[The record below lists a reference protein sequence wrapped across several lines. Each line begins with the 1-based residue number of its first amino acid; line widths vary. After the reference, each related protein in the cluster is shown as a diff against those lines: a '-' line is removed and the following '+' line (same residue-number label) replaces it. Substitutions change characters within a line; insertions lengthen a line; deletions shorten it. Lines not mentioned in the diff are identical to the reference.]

1 MRSFLVFATPVFW
14 TLLPGPGLGAV
25 QAQTGPLP
33 EPDQRVV
40 LVTGSTSGLG
50 REVARSLAAEGAH
63 VIVHGRSAERGL
75 ALVDEINDSG
85 TGSARFYAADFASL
99 DRVRELAAAIRR
111 EYDRLDVLVNNAGV
125 IVQERRMSEDGYEL
139 TFQVNYLA
147 HYLLT
152 RELIPLLRDSAPA
165 RIVSVSSIASSPLE
179 WDDPMGLESPYE
191 AGAAYGRSKRAQV
204 MHTVDLALE
213 LAGSGVVAN
222 ALHPETFMDTNM
234 VLSMGAQPRSS
245 VLDGRDNVLQ
255 LIDAEVGSGDFYL
268 EGKPTRSLHEQA
280 WDARERGRLRTLS
293 DRLVAPG
300 SE

>member
-1 MRSFLVFATPVFW
+1 MRSFLLLVTPFLWVP
-14 TLLPGPGLGAV
+14 LPGLLVGPV

-50 REVARSLAAEGAH
+50 REVARSLAAGGAH
-63 VIVHGRSAERGL
+63 VIVHGRSVERGL
-75 ALVDEINDSG
+75 ALVGEINDSG

-99 DRVRELAAAIRR
+99 ERVRELAAAIRR
-111 EYDRLDVLVNNAGV
+111 DYGRLDVLVNNAGV
-125 IVQERRMSEDGYEL
+125 IMPERRLSEDGYEL

-165 RIVSVSSIASSPLE
+165 RIVNVSSIASAPLE
-179 WDDPMGLESPYE
+179 WDDPMGLEGPYD

-204 MHTVDLALE
+204 MHAVDLARE

-234 VLSMGAQPRSS
+234 VRSMGAQPRSS

-255 LIDAEVGSGDFYL
+255 LIDAEVASGDFYL
-268 EGKPTRSLHEQA
+268 EGKPTRRLHDQA
-280 WDARERGRLRTLS
+280 WDPAERARLADLAE
-293 DRLVAPG
+293 RLVAPG
-300 SE
+300 LE